1 MRDSPQRRPLGLR
14 ARVGLV
20 FGAMALLL
28 VGSCGVAWHLTRS
41 MHAEMRRVLEEQR
54 EEQLVLELEQALVL
68 AGVRAQAGLESPGE
82 DPPWLEARSILDA
95 ILSGAPRNDPSEE
108 EHQSMENA
116 LLGRLRGRLEVLEH
130 TQEREQLDLEL
141 GELVREVHALRA
153 ETEQESREAALALD
167 LEAARTRRLVLAVT
181 LVALGV
187 LAWILLILTR
197 FVVRPILELRREARS
212 LASGASSAHV
222 EPRSHDEIGEL
233 TQEFNAMAQ
242 EVSRTRGELERRV
255 RERTDQL
262 LRAARLADLGTLAAG
277 IAHEINNPLAS
288 IASSAESMER
298 RLADGGV
305 DRAEQRE
312 YLQVIAKEAYRAHE
326 IASRLLEFA
335 RPQAS
340 ERTLYD
346 LQGLARE
353 LEVLLTQRLRER
365 DLTLCVDCG
374 TTPARML
381 GNPSECKQVLL
392 NLLQNAIDA
401 SPRGGRIE
409 LRCRRDE
416 TGIVLEVQDEGP
428 GIPAE
433 DLERVFDPFFTT
445 KAPGKGTGLGLAIAH
460 RIIEDHGGTISA
472 ESLGRG
478 ALFRVSLP
486 LDEEQP

>member
-1 MRDSPQRRPLGLR
+1 MKDSPQGRPFGLR

-28 VGSCGVAWHLTRS
+28 AGSCGVAWHLTRR

-95 ILSGAPRNDPSEE
+95 ILSEAPRDDPSEK
-108 EHQSMENA
+108 EHQSTENA
-116 LLGRLRGRLEVLEH
+116 LLGRLRGRLEALEH
-130 TQEREQLDLEL
+130 TEERGQLERGL
-141 GELVREVHALRA
+141 GELMREVHTLRA

-167 LEAARTRRLVLAVT
+167 LEAARTRRMVLAVT

-197 FVVRPILELRREARS
+197 FVVRPILELRREARR

-353 LEVLLTQRLRER
+353 LAVLLAHRLRER
-365 DLTLCVDCG
+365 GLTLAVDCG
-374 TTPARML
+374 PTPARML

-416 TGIVLEVQDEGP
+416 TGIVLEVEDEGP
-428 GIPAE
+428 GIPPRTWSGSSIPSSPPRRR
-433 DLERVFDPFFTT
+433 ERAPASAWRSRTASSKTT
-445 KAPGKGTGLGLAIAH
+445 AA
-460 RIIEDHGGTISA
+460 RSA
-472 ESLGRG
+472 RRASDAARCS
-478 ALFRVSLP
+478 A
-486 LDEEQP
+486 